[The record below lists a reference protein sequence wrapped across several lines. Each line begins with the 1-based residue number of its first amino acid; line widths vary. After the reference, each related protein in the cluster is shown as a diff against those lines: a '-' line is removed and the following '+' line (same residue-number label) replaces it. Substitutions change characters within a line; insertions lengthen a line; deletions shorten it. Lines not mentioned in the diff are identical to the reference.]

1 MTLASAALTIAVLL
15 IPGVAFIWGYERW
28 NEVYARRARDWP
40 FRLAAIAAVYLAV
53 ASGTIYW
60 LASSYWAD
68 LAGLRPVP
76 KWLAFVPVAYVVGAA
91 AFGFALGAL
100 VRLVSAWGHW
110 LARFSWLNRIE
121 RWLVG
126 WTRSGRG
133 APNAWAY
140 LFRSESEGIVRCRL
154 KSGRWVGG
162 YYGIGSYAS
171 AQGPKR
177 DLLISRAVPFGEDGA
192 PIAPCGGTADSGGLE
207 RRISLL
213 VKWDDIETLEFTAT
227 DGGQQEAAQ

>member
-1 MTLASAALTIAVLL
+1 VTLASAALAIAVLL

-60 LASSYWAD
+60 LASNYWTD
-68 LAGLRPVP
+68 LAKLRPVP
-76 KWLAFVPVAYVVGAA
+76 KWLAFVPFAYVVGAVA
-91 AFGFALGAL
+91 CGFALGGL
-100 VRLVSAWGHW
+100 VRLLAAWGRW
-110 LARFSWLNRIE
+110 LTRFAWLNRVE
-121 RWLVG
+121 QWLVG

-140 LFRSESEGIVRCRL
+140 LFRSESEGVVRCKL

-192 PIAPCGGTADSGGLE
+192 PVAPHVSKDDSGGPEL
-207 RRISLL
+207 RTSLL
-213 VKWDDIETLEFTAT
+213 IKWDDIETLEFTTT
-227 DGGQQEAAQ
+227 DSG